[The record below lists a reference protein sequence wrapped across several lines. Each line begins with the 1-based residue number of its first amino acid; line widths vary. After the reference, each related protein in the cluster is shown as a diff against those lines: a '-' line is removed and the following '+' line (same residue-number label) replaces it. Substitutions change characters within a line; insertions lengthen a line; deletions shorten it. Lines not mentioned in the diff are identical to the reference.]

1 MNNEKR
7 IDLSKYM
14 TLLALIVLVVISAFL
29 SKHFLKPQNL
39 FNIMRQISYTGMI
52 ALGMTFVIISKGID
66 LSVGS
71 LTALVGGLAVL
82 TFNAAG
88 GTLGAL
94 WLAIGVALLL
104 GFTGG
109 AVNGL
114 IVTKGKIAP
123 FIATLGTMTIFRS
136 IALYIVDAGEYRS
149 TGDVYQIIGSGKLNN
164 FAFIKDIPLLGP
176 YLKLVPYPVIIFILM
191 AAVLSVILNNTSFG
205 RYVCAVGS
213 NQQVARYAAIKVNT
227 IKFITYGITGVTVG
241 ITALMLSS
249 RLNSISSSGAG
260 TAYELDAIAAVV
272 IGGTSMAGGKG
283 TIWGT
288 VMGAIILGIIN
299 NMLNMVGVSPYLQGA
314 VKGAVIIL
322 AVLLQYK
329 NNNDA

>member
-1 MNNEKR
+1 MKNEKKL
-7 IDLSKYM
+7 DLTKYT
-14 TLLALIVLVVISAFL
+14 TLFALIILFIISAFM
-29 SKHFLKPQNL
+29 SRHFTKIGNL
-39 FNIMRQISYTGMI
+39 LNILRQVSYTGTI
-52 ALGMTFVIISKGID
+52 ALGMTFVIISRGID

-88 GTLGAL
+88 GTWIAL
-94 WLAIGVALLL
+94 ILAVFTSLIFGVI
-104 GFTGG
+104 GG

-114 IVTKGKIAP
+114 IVTKAKIAP

-149 TGDVYQIIGSGKLNN
+149 SSEVFKIIGSGR
-164 FAFIKDIPLLGP
+164 IGR
-176 YLKLVPYPVIIFILM
+176 VPYPVIIFILLT
-191 AAVLSVILNNTSFG
+191 VILSILLNNTKFG

-213 NQQVARYAAIKVNT
+213 NQQVAKYSAIKVNT
-227 IKFITYGITGVTVG
+227 IKLVTYCITGLTVG
-241 ITALMLSS
+241 ITAIMLSS
-249 RLNSISSSGAG
+249 RLNSISSSNGG
-260 TAYELDAIAAVV
+260 LSYELDAIAAVV
-272 IGGTSMAGGKG
+272 IGGTSMTGGKG

-288 VMGAIILGIIN
+288 FMGAIILGIIN

-314 VKGAVIIL
+314 VKGGVIIL

-329 NNNDA
+329 SNSEE